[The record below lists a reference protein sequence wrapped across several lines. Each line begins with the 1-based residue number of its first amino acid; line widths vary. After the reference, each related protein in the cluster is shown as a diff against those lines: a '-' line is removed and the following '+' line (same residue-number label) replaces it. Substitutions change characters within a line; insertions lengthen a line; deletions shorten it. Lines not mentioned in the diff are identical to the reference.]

1 MHLFTIYY
9 SSSNIHFPF
18 CCCYFWLLHFW
29 RVQHQLDS
37 RPVLDFR
44 DSCVCHVDSRTYIWR
59 KKQQHLY
66 STAHFMYVSVV
77 KLLLVFIIS
86 DSCIAFVCC
95 AQLFKCSTE
104 MDRIF
109 ARRCNW
115 YVPQPYVGLY
125 CEAYAYGRRKVC
137 LTRMQDSSGRRER
150 AAVQCEHGLQT
161 HTHTHTRHV
170 IRMLQNNNFNYFI
183 RYEIIVN
190 ARAFVSGFVCNGK
203 SHARGVYMQYFN
215 LNFRMFL
222 KRERE
227 RKRKRR
233 ERTRSNRLRSN
244 THTLTPEWN
253 KRHSNN
259 SNKIKKWKPKKLL
272 WNA

>member
-1 MHLFTIYY
+1 MFVARNF
-9 SSSNIHFPF
+9 SSVRQKWTEFLRDGVIDTCHSHT
-18 CCCYFWLLHFW
+18 
-29 RVQHQLDS
+29 LDS
-37 RPVLDFR
+37 IVK
-44 DSCVCHVDSRTYIWR
+44 RTHMVGEKFAWQECKILR
-59 KKQQHLY
+59 ED
-66 STAHFMYVSVV
+66 V
-77 KLLLVFIIS
+77 KEL
-86 DSCIAFVCC
+86 
-95 AQLFKCSTE
+95 
-104 MDRIF
+104 
-109 ARRCNW
+109 RCN
-115 YVPQPYVGLY
+115 
-125 CEAYAYGRRKVC
+125 ANTVC
-137 LTRMQDSSGRRER
+137 K
-150 AAVQCEHGLQT
+150 

-190 ARAFVSGFVCNGK
+190 ARAFASGFVCNGK

-259 SNKIKKWKPKKLL
+259 SNKIKK
-272 WNA
+272 